1 MREYAR
7 AIEAAVVQMYSD
19 HPSPSR
25 KDKLAYASRRIA
37 LRLNCCG
44 VTEEDYVGKDILDAG
59 CGTGEYSCWFASR
72 GARVTGIDLSDGSL
86 KEAKE
91 YAEAAGLKSVRFEK
105 RSVLQ
110 TGFPDA
116 SFDFVYCTGVLH
128 HTPAPFDGLKEL
140 CRVLRPD
147 GKVLVS
153 LYNSFGFFPR
163 EVRRRAAR
171 FFGGNDLDRRVLWGR
186 RLFPF
191 TARKLVKGDRNDS
204 QSALYDYFAIPH
216 ETLHSV
222 GVVLGWFD
230 QLGLEYMGSF
240 PPTCLG
246 DYAAMIACEEYR
258 SVEKEFQSHLRRMLA
273 RPDTAK
279 KMRRERPGVVPRLMM
294 QAVWSVY
301 GVGVFSICGRKGV
314 A

>member
-1 MREYAR
+1 MPGGAR
-7 AIEAAVVQMYSD
+7 SIESAVVRMYSD

-25 KDKLAYASRRIA
+25 KYKLAYASRRMA

-44 VTEEDYVGKDILDAG
+44 ITQEDYVGKDLLDAG

-86 KEAKE
+86 KEARE
-91 YAEAAGLKSVRFEK
+91 YVEAVGLKDVVFEK
-105 RSVLQ
+105 RSVLY

-116 SFDFVYCTGVLH
+116 SFDLVYCTGVLH
-128 HTPAPFDGLKEL
+128 HTPAPFDGLTEL
-140 CRVLRPD
+140 CRVLRPG

-163 EVRRRAAR
+163 ELRRQAAR
-171 FFGGNDLDRRVLWGR
+171 LLGGDDLDHRIVWGR

-191 TARKLVKGDRNDS
+191 TARKLVKGDRNDT

-216 ETLHSV
+216 ETLHSL
-222 GVVLGWFD
+222 GVVLTWFD
-230 QLGLEYMGSF
+230 QLGIEYIGSF
-240 PPTCLG
+240 PPTRLR
-246 DYAAMIACEEYR
+246 DYPAMIARDDYTTIER
-258 SVEKEFQSHLRRMLA
+258 EFQSRFGPMVEKLGIAMEMKRQ
-273 RPDTAK
+273 
-279 KMRRERPGVVPRLMM
+279 RPGFVSRLVV
-294 QAVWSVY
+294 QAVWSIY
-301 GVGVFSICGRKGV
+301 GVGIFSMCGRKPV